1 MLCNGQSKNVMNN
14 CVSKQKMF
22 FSFTLCSAPVIS
34 QWAIFAI
41 RNILENCVEN
51 QEVVQA
57 LKRQGVADDSIL
69 KEMGYKMEDR
79 DGNMLLRP
87 LKKDH

>member
-1 MLCNGQSKNVMNN
+1 M
-14 CVSKQKMF
+14 
-22 FSFTLCSAPVIS
+22 
-34 QWAIFAI
+34 
-41 RNILENCVEN
+41 EN

-87 LKKDH
+87 LKKDY